1 MIEAILVMLVMGTIL
16 GLILGFAS
24 EKLYVAPDP
33 SFEDVLTM
41 LPGLNCGACGYPGC
55 AGLAEAFLDQDAESV
70 SLCKPSNQETRV
82 RVADYLKIYFESKG
96 KETNIKP

>member
-1 MIEAILVMLVMGTIL
+1 MIEAIVLMIIMGTIL
-16 GLILGFAS
+16 GLGLGLAS

-33 SFEDVLTM
+33 AFDDVLRM

-55 AGLAEAFLDQDAESV
+55 AGLAEAFIDQDVENV
-70 SLCKPSNQETRV
+70 SLCKPSNQDTRV
-82 RVADYLKIYFESKG
+82 KIAEYLEVYFKSKN